1 MILPAMIL
9 GPLGLLA
16 LGGGQEAMRSSV
28 LLGSLYCAGGV
39 AIFAFLAF
47 CLVLHLRAQRLWD
60 WHVRTGRMPYFR
72 KHDFLK
78 GALLG
83 GGVGVMMVIAA
94 VVLGFKYA
102 EHPDYGEI
110 GTLAFVGAWLYGALV
125 IGVLAVVFGWTK
137 RAWDRTAVPPA

>member
-1 MILPAMIL
+1 MRANT
-9 GPLGLLA
+9 LGLLA

-28 LLGSLYCAGGV
+28 LLGSLYCAGGM

-47 CLVLHLRAQRLWD
+47 CLAIHIRAQRLWD

-72 KHDFLK
+72 KHGFLK

-83 GGVGVMMVIAA
+83 GGLGLVTVIAA

-102 EHPDYGEI
+102 EHPQLGDI
-110 GTLAFVGAWLYGALV
+110 ATAAFYLAWLWGVFL
-125 IGVLAVVFGWTK
+125 IGVLAVVFGWVK
-137 RAWDRTAVPPA
+137 RAWDRTTVPPK